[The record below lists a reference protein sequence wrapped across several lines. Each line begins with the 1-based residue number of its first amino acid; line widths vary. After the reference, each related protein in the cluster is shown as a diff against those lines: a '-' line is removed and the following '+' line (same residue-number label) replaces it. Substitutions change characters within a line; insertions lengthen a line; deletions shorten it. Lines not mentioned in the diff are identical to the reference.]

1 MAARA
6 GAAGLRAA
14 RAGARGGRGRAGAA
28 GAAARRGGAA
38 RARAFVLTAQKFGV
52 PRGEGAAGPA
62 DIVLRQ
68 GAGTVGADASC
79 DYVVDLDAVSST
91 HAKLEIR
98 GRKVMVTDLGS
109 TNGTSVGHM
118 KVRPNLPQQLGP
130 GKKVVFGDIR
140 AAYFLVEDE
149 EVAEPAVKAAA
160 PPAEPA
166 VKAEAEPEP
175 EAEPEAEAEAAAE
188 PEPEPEPAPA
198 KEKKVKKA
206 QQWFNFKRAGKP
218 AKS

>member
-1 MAARA
+1 M
-6 GAAGLRAA
+6 
-14 RAGARGGRGRAGAA
+14 
-28 GAAARRGGAA
+28 
-38 RARAFVLTAQKFGV
+38 LTAQKFGV
-52 PRGEGAAGPA
+52 PKGEGAAGPA

-149 EVAEPAVKAAA
+149 EVAEPAVKA
-160 PPAEPA
+160 
-166 VKAEAEPEP
+166 EAEPEP
-175 EAEPEAEAEAAAE
+175 EAEPETEAEAAAE
-188 PEPEPEPAPA
+188 PEPEAEAAPA

-206 QQWFNFKRAGKP
+206 RQWFNFKRAGKP

>member
-1 MAARA
+1 MSADASSTRP
-6 GAAGLRAA
+6 
-14 RAGARGGRGRAGAA
+14 
-28 GAAARRGGAA
+28 AA

-52 PRGEGAAGPA
+52 PKGEGAAGPA

-149 EVAEPAVKAAA
+149 EVAEPAEKAAA
-160 PPAEPA
+160 PPAPPAEP
-166 VKAEAEPEP
+166 VGKAEAEPEAEP
-175 EAEPEAEAEAAAE
+175 AAEAEPEAEAEAAAE
-188 PEPEPEPAPA
+188 PEPEAEAAPA

-206 QQWFNFKRAGKP
+206 RQWFNFKRAGKP

>member
-1 MAARA
+1 MAAV
-6 GAAGLRAA
+6 A
-14 RAGARGGRGRAGAA
+14 RARGSGGA

-38 RARAFVLTAQKFGV
+38 RARAFVLSAQKFGV
-52 PRGEGAAGPA
+52 PQEGGTGPA

-68 GAGTVGADASC
+68 GAGTVGADTSC
-79 DYVVDLDAVSST
+79 DYVVDLDAVSGT

-118 KVRPNLPQQLGP
+118 KVRPNMPQQLGP

-149 EVAEPAVKAAA
+149 EVAEPAPKAAA

-166 VKAEAEPEP
+166 AKADAEV
-175 EAEPEAEAEAAAE
+175 EPEAEAEAEPKPEAKAA
-188 PEPEPEPAPA
+188 PEPEAAPA

-206 QQWFNFKRAGKP
+206 RQWLNFKRPGNP
-218 AKS
+218 AQS